1 MNFTNFTIMKPGIN
15 KIVPALLACMV
26 IIGGCDNQLDIDP
39 EQSVGEDVALS
50 TSENVQ
56 ATLIGAYDRMSG
68 GEVDAAGDVDNDGL
82 VFGGYNLFEP
92 DLLAD
97 DGEVRWVGS
106 FEEPEQIWRKRIQVE
121 NIDVEDQWEQMYET
135 INIVNNVLS
144 ALDVVSADARDRVEG
159 EALFIRGTMYFELL
173 KLYAQPWS
181 AGNQSSNPGVPLV
194 TEPTRSIDESSQ
206 IGRSTV
212 DEGYTLVLNDL
223 TRAESLLPETNGTF
237 ATSLAAAAM
246 LSRVYLQQGDYVN
259 ARDAANRMINSNQ
272 FALVSSYADAF
283 AQNNNTMEDI
293 FATQISAQDGF
304 SAMNEFYAPDEF
316 GGRADIDIQQAHLDL
331 YEDGDERADLF
342 FADRAGIL
350 RTGKW
355 INQFGNI
362 NIIRLAEMYLT
373 RAEANLELGTA
384 IGDTPLNDVNR
395 IRNRAGLDDLLTVD
409 KATIL
414 RERKLEL
421 AFEGQLLHDLKR
433 TQRPIGAI
441 PFNAAELVY
450 PIPQRELDV
459 NPNLEQNEGY

>member
-1 MNFTNFTIMKPGIN
+1 MKPGIN
-15 KIVPALLACMV
+15 KIAPALLACMV
-26 IIGGCDNQLDIDP
+26 IIWGCDSQLDIDP

-68 GEVDAAGDVDNDGL
+68 GAVDAAGDVDNDGL

-121 NIDVEDQWEQMYET
+121 NVDVEDQWELMYET

-144 ALDVVSADARDRVEG
+144 ALDVVSAGARDRVEG

-223 TRAESLLPETNGTF
+223 TRAESLLPQTNGTF
-237 ATSLAAAAM
+237 ATSLVAAAM
-246 LSRVYLQQGDYVN
+246 LSRVYLQQGDYTN
-259 ARDAANRMINSNQ
+259 ARDAANRVISSNQ
-272 FALVSSYADAF
+272 FALVPSYADAF
-283 AQNNNTMEDI
+283 AQDNNTTEDI

-304 SAMNEFYAPDEF
+304 SAMNNFYAPVEF
-316 GGRADIDIQQAHLDL
+316 SGRADINIQQAHLDL

-342 FADRAGIL
+342 FADETGIL

-373 RAEANLELGTA
+373 RAEANLELGTV
-384 IGDTPLNDVNR
+384 IGDTPANDVNR
-395 IRNRAGLDDLLTVD
+395 IRNRAGLGDLLVVD
-409 KATIL
+409 KDDIL

-441 PFNAAELVY
+441 PFNASELVY

-459 NPNLEQNEGY
+459 NPNLEQNDGY